1 MRLHHLALTC
11 RDVPGVADFYARLL
25 GVEELKRHHDEEG
38 SLRSIWLQ
46 LEGSILMVERGLPH
60 AEGGWRLPA
69 FCIASEDREAWGARL
84 REVDAGPLES
94 TLYTLYGHDP
104 EGNLVALSHYPEEA
118 PVSGV

>member
-46 LEGSILMVERGLPH
+46 LDLVP
-60 AEGGWRLPA
+60 AEVHSPA
-69 FCIASEDREAWGARL
+69 RSSR
-84 REVDAGPLES
+84 
-94 TLYTLYGHDP
+94 
-104 EGNLVALSHYPEEA
+104 
-118 PVSGV
+118 